1 MTSTRLVLVRHG
13 QHEYAVEDGPLT
25 TLGKQQAERLGTE
38 LAATSTDVVL
48 SSPLRRARQTAD
60 RVGVPYEVTD
70 ELREFDFGTGF
81 AAGAG
86 FAAGETASDFQA
98 RVAKAMER
106 FIALRPVGR
115 VIACTHSD
123 VVDGA
128 LRWAYGLDPHDPW
141 TAKAIVR
148 NASITEL
155 EVRSGDDRDRGE
167 PEHTVIH
174 RVGDVAHLPTE
185 LLSDI

>member
-1 MTSTRLVLVRHG
+1 VTSTRLVLVRHG

-25 TLGKQQAERLGTE
+25 ALGERQAERLGAE
-38 LAATSTDVVL
+38 LAATETDVVL

-60 RVGVPYEVTD
+60 RFGVPYEVSE
-70 ELREFDFGTGF
+70 ELREFDFGS
-81 AAGAG
+81 G
-86 FAAGETASDFQA
+86 FAAGETPSDFQA
-98 RVAKAMER
+98 RVAKTMER
-106 FIALRPVGR
+106 LTALRPGAR

-128 LRWAYGLDPHDPW
+128 LRWAYGLDPYDAW
-141 TAKAIVR
+141 TAKAVVR

-155 EVRSGDDRDRGE
+155 EVRSGEERNRGE

-174 RVGDVAHLPTE
+174 RVGDVAYLPAE